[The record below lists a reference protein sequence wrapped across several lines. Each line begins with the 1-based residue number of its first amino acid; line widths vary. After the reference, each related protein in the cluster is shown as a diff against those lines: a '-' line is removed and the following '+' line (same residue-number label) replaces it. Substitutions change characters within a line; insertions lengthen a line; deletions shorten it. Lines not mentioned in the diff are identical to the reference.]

1 MSKKTKLIKVTSR
14 GLVMTSRG
22 ICRSPLGQYKEN
34 VENILV
40 MITKNKATVVEVLPD
55 GKEIPLTIQN
65 FDKDNTIIDVDDTSD
80 ESLGDTS
87 DEEVNT
93 NNTNNS
99 NQNNT
104 KNENAQPP
112 ETNRQLSKKERRQKA
127 REQREQQNRAN
138 VNNNESSNTEK
149 NEDVKPDSDVVPE
162 GAIEE

>member
-1 MSKKTKLIKVTSR
+1 MTNETKLIRVLDRKTIPTSR
-14 GLVMTSRG
+14 GTCRGPIGPYRENLNRILVLISRG
-22 ICRSPLGQYKEN
+22 YN
-34 VENILV
+34 
-40 MITKNKATVVEVLPD
+40 VVEVLPD
-55 GKEIPLTIQN
+55 NSEVKLNEINVDT
-65 FDKDNTIIDVDDTSD
+65 DNTIIDVDDTSD

-87 DEEVNT
+87 EEVNT

>member
-1 MSKKTKLIKVTSR
+1 MTNETKLIRVLDRKTIPTSR
-14 GLVMTSRG
+14 GTCRGPIGPYRENLNRILVLISRG
-22 ICRSPLGQYKEN
+22 YN
-34 VENILV
+34 
-40 MITKNKATVVEVLPD
+40 VVEVLPD
-55 GKEIPLTIQN
+55 NSEVKLNEIN
-65 FDKDNTIIDVDDTSD
+65 FDKDNTIIDADDISD

-87 DEEVNT
+87 EEVNT

>member
-1 MSKKTKLIKVTSR
+1 MTNETKLIRVLDRKTIPTSR
-14 GLVMTSRG
+14 GTCRGPIGPYRENLNRILVLISRG
-22 ICRSPLGQYKEN
+22 YN
-34 VENILV
+34 
-40 MITKNKATVVEVLPD
+40 VVEVLPD
-55 GKEIPLTIQN
+55 NSEVKLNEIN
-65 FDKDNTIIDVDDTSD
+65 FDKDNTIIDADDISD
-80 ESLGDTS
+80 ESLGNTS
-87 DEEVNT
+87 DEVNT

>member
-1 MSKKTKLIKVTSR
+1 MTNETKLIRVLDRKTIPTSR
-14 GLVMTSRG
+14 GTCRGPIGPYRENLNRILVLISRG
-22 ICRSPLGQYKEN
+22 YN
-34 VENILV
+34 
-40 MITKNKATVVEVLPD
+40 VVEVLPD
-55 GKEIPLTIQN
+55 NSEVKLNEIN

-80 ESLGDTS
+80 ESLGNTS
-87 DEEVNT
+87 EEVNT

-162 GAIEE
+162 SAIEE

>member
-1 MSKKTKLIKVTSR
+1 MTNETKLIRVLDRKTIPTSR
-14 GLVMTSRG
+14 GTCRGPIGPYRENLNRILVLISRG
-22 ICRSPLGQYKEN
+22 YN
-34 VENILV
+34 VV
-40 MITKNKATVVEVLPD
+40 DVLPD
-55 GKEIPLTIQN
+55 NSEVKLNEIN
-65 FDKDNTIIDVDDTSD
+65 FDKDNTIIDADDISD
-80 ESLGDTS
+80 ESLGNTS
-87 DEEVNT
+87 EEVNT

>member
-1 MSKKTKLIKVTSR
+1 MTNETKLIRVLDRKTIPTSR
-14 GLVMTSRG
+14 GTCRGPIGPYRENLNRILVLISRG
-22 ICRSPLGQYKEN
+22 YN
-34 VENILV
+34 
-40 MITKNKATVVEVLPD
+40 VVEVLPD
-55 GKEIPLTIQN
+55 NSEVKLNEIN
-65 FDKDNTIIDVDDTSD
+65 FDKDNTIIDADDTSN
-80 ESLGDTS
+80 ESLGNTS
-87 DEEVNT
+87 EEVNT

>member
-1 MSKKTKLIKVTSR
+1 MTNETKLIRVLDRKTIPTSR
-14 GLVMTSRG
+14 GTCRGPIGPYRENLNRILVLISRG
-22 ICRSPLGQYKEN
+22 YN
-34 VENILV
+34 
-40 MITKNKATVVEVLPD
+40 VVEVLPD
-55 GKEIPLTIQN
+55 NSEVKLNEIN
-65 FDKDNTIIDVDDTSD
+65 FDKDNTIIDTDDISD

-87 DEEVNT
+87 EEVNT

>member
-1 MSKKTKLIKVTSR
+1 MTNETKLIRVLDRKTIPTSR
-14 GLVMTSRG
+14 GTCRGPIGPYRENLNRILVLISRG
-22 ICRSPLGQYKEN
+22 YN
-34 VENILV
+34 
-40 MITKNKATVVEVLPD
+40 VVEVLPD
-55 GKEIPLTIQN
+55 NSEVKLNEIN
-65 FDKDNTIIDVDDTSD
+65 FDKDNTIIDTDDTSD
-80 ESLGDTS
+80 ESLGNTS
-87 DEEVNT
+87 EEVNT

>member
-1 MSKKTKLIKVTSR
+1 MTNETKLIRVLDRKTIPTSR
-14 GLVMTSRG
+14 GTCRGPIGPYRENLNRILVLISRG
-22 ICRSPLGQYKEN
+22 YN
-34 VENILV
+34 
-40 MITKNKATVVEVLPD
+40 VVEVLPD
-55 GKEIPLTIQN
+55 NNEVKLNEIN
-65 FDKDNTIIDVDDTSD
+65 FDKDNTIIDADDTSD
-80 ESLGDTS
+80 ESLGNTS
-87 DEEVNT
+87 EEVNT

>member
-1 MSKKTKLIKVTSR
+1 MTNETKLIRVLDRKTIPTSR
-14 GLVMTSRG
+14 GTCRGPIGPYRENLNRILVLISRG
-22 ICRSPLGQYKEN
+22 YN
-34 VENILV
+34 
-40 MITKNKATVVEVLPD
+40 VVEVLPD
-55 GKEIPLTIQN
+55 NSEVKLNEIN

-87 DEEVNT
+87 EEVNT

>member
-1 MSKKTKLIKVTSR
+1 MTNETKLIRVLDRKTIPTSR
-14 GLVMTSRG
+14 GTCRGPIGPYRENLNRILVLISRG
-22 ICRSPLGQYKEN
+22 YN
-34 VENILV
+34 
-40 MITKNKATVVEVLPD
+40 VVEVLPD
-55 GKEIPLTIQN
+55 NSEVKLNEIN
-65 FDKDNTIIDVDDTSD
+65 FDKDNTIIDADDISD
-80 ESLGDTS
+80 ESLGNTS
-87 DEEVNT
+87 EEVNT

>member
-1 MSKKTKLIKVTSR
+1 MTNETKLIRVLDRKTIPTSR
-14 GLVMTSRG
+14 GTCRGPIGPYRENLNRILVLISRG
-22 ICRSPLGQYKEN
+22 YN
-34 VENILV
+34 
-40 MITKNKATVVEVLPD
+40 VVEVLPD
-55 GKEIPLTIQN
+55 NSEVKLNEIN

-87 DEEVNT
+87 EEVNT

-162 GAIEE
+162 SAIEE

>member
-1 MSKKTKLIKVTSR
+1 MTNETKLIRVLDRKTIPTSR
-14 GLVMTSRG
+14 GTCRGPIGPYRENLNRILVLISRG
-22 ICRSPLGQYKEN
+22 YN
-34 VENILV
+34 
-40 MITKNKATVVEVLPD
+40 VVEVLPD
-55 GKEIPLTIQN
+55 NSEVKLNEIN
-65 FDKDNTIIDVDDTSD
+65 FDKDNTIIDADDISD

-87 DEEVNT
+87 DEEVDT
-93 NNTNNS
+93 NNINNS
-99 NQNNT
+99 NQNDT

>member
-1 MSKKTKLIKVTSR
+1 MDENAELIERIDTSKPIRHNTRDIVAAIIEIQVKL
-14 GLVMTSRG
+14 
-22 ICRSPLGQYKEN
+22 N
-34 VENILV
+34 
-40 MITKNKATVVEVLPD
+40 
-55 GKEIPLTIQN
+55 EIN
-65 FDKDNTIIDVDDTSD
+65 FDKDNTIIDADDISD
-80 ESLGDTS
+80 ESLGNTS
-87 DEEVNT
+87 EEVNT

-162 GAIEE
+162 SAIEE

>member
-1 MSKKTKLIKVTSR
+1 MTNETKLIRVLDRKTIPTSR
-14 GLVMTSRG
+14 GTCRGPIGPYRENLNRILVLISRG
-22 ICRSPLGQYKEN
+22 YN
-34 VENILV
+34 
-40 MITKNKATVVEVLPD
+40 VVEVLPD
-55 GKEIPLTIQN
+55 NSEVKLNEIN

-87 DEEVNT
+87 DEVNT

>member
-1 MSKKTKLIKVTSR
+1 MTNETKLIRVLDRKTIPTSR
-14 GLVMTSRG
+14 GTCRGPIGPYRENLNRILVLISRG
-22 ICRSPLGQYKEN
+22 YN
-34 VENILV
+34 
-40 MITKNKATVVEVLPD
+40 VVEVLPD
-55 GKEIPLTIQN
+55 NSEVKLNEIN

-80 ESLGDTS
+80 ESLGNTS
-87 DEEVNT
+87 EEVNT

>member
-1 MSKKTKLIKVTSR
+1 MTNETKLIRVLDRKTIPTSR
-14 GLVMTSRG
+14 GTCRGPIGPYRENLNRILVLISRG
-22 ICRSPLGQYKEN
+22 YN
-34 VENILV
+34 
-40 MITKNKATVVEVLPD
+40 VVEVLPD
-55 GKEIPLTIQN
+55 NSEVKLNEIN
-65 FDKDNTIIDVDDTSD
+65 FDKDNTIIGVDDTSD
-80 ESLGDTS
+80 ESLGNTS
-87 DEEVNT
+87 EEVNT

>member
-1 MSKKTKLIKVTSR
+1 MTNETKLIRVLDRKTIPTSR
-14 GLVMTSRG
+14 GTCRGPIGPYRENLNRILVLISRG
-22 ICRSPLGQYKEN
+22 YN
-34 VENILV
+34 
-40 MITKNKATVVEVLPD
+40 VVEVLPD
-55 GKEIPLTIQN
+55 NSEVKLNEIN
-65 FDKDNTIIDVDDTSD
+65 FDKDNTIIDADDISD

-112 ETNRQLSKKERRQKA
+112 ETNRQKKERRQKA

>member
-1 MSKKTKLIKVTSR
+1 MTNETKLIRVLDRKTIPTSR
-14 GLVMTSRG
+14 GTCRGPIGPYRENLNRILVLISRG
-22 ICRSPLGQYKEN
+22 YN
-34 VENILV
+34 
-40 MITKNKATVVEVLPD
+40 VVEVLPD
-55 GKEIPLTIQN
+55 NSEVKLNEIN

-80 ESLGDTS
+80 ESLDNTS
-87 DEEVNT
+87 EEVNT

>member
-1 MSKKTKLIKVTSR
+1 MTNETKLIRVLDRKTIPTSR
-14 GLVMTSRG
+14 GTCRGPIGPYRENLNRILVLISRG
-22 ICRSPLGQYKEN
+22 YN
-34 VENILV
+34 
-40 MITKNKATVVEVLPD
+40 VVEVLPD
-55 GKEIPLTIQN
+55 NSEVKLNEIN

-80 ESLGDTS
+80 ESSGDTS
-87 DEEVNT
+87 EEVNT

>member
-1 MSKKTKLIKVTSR
+1 MTNETKLIRVLDRKTIPTSR
-14 GLVMTSRG
+14 GTCRGPIGPYRENLNRILVLISRG
-22 ICRSPLGQYKEN
+22 YN
-34 VENILV
+34 
-40 MITKNKATVVEVLPD
+40 VVEVLPD
-55 GKEIPLTIQN
+55 NSEVKLNEIN

-80 ESLGDTS
+80 ESLGNTS
-87 DEEVNT
+87 EEVNT

-138 VNNNESSNTEK
+138 VNNNESSDTEK

>member
-1 MSKKTKLIKVTSR
+1 MTNETKLIRVLDRKTIPTSR
-14 GLVMTSRG
+14 GTCRGPIGPYRENLNRILVLISRG
-22 ICRSPLGQYKEN
+22 YN
-34 VENILV
+34 
-40 MITKNKATVVEVLPD
+40 VVEVLPD
-55 GKEIPLTIQN
+55 NSEVKLNEIN

-80 ESLGDTS
+80 ESLGNTS
-87 DEEVNT
+87 EEVDT

>member
-1 MSKKTKLIKVTSR
+1 MTNETKLIRVLDRKTIPTSR
-14 GLVMTSRG
+14 GTCRGPIGPYRENLNRILVLISRG
-22 ICRSPLGQYKEN
+22 YN
-34 VENILV
+34 
-40 MITKNKATVVEVLPD
+40 VVEVLPD
-55 GKEIPLTIQN
+55 NSEVKLNEIN

-80 ESLGDTS
+80 ESLDNTS
-87 DEEVNT
+87 EEVNT

-162 GAIEE
+162 SAIEE

>member
-1 MSKKTKLIKVTSR
+1 MTNETKLIRVLDRKTIPTSR
-14 GLVMTSRG
+14 GTCRGPIGPYRENLNRILVLISRG
-22 ICRSPLGQYKEN
+22 YN
-34 VENILV
+34 
-40 MITKNKATVVEVLPD
+40 VVEVLPD
-55 GKEIPLTIQN
+55 NSEIKLNEIN

-87 DEEVNT
+87 EEVNT

-162 GAIEE
+162 SAIEE

>member
-1 MSKKTKLIKVTSR
+1 MTNETKLIRVLDRKTIPTSR
-14 GLVMTSRG
+14 GTCRGPIGPYRENLNRILVLISRG
-22 ICRSPLGQYKEN
+22 YN
-34 VENILV
+34 
-40 MITKNKATVVEVLPD
+40 VVEVLPD
-55 GKEIPLTIQN
+55 NSEVKLNEIN

-93 NNTNNS
+93 
-99 NQNNT
+99 NNT

>member
-1 MSKKTKLIKVTSR
+1 MTNETKLIRVLDRKTIPTSR
-14 GLVMTSRG
+14 GTCRGPIGPYRENLNRILVLISRG
-22 ICRSPLGQYKEN
+22 YN
-34 VENILV
+34 
-40 MITKNKATVVEVLPD
+40 VVEVLPD
-55 GKEIPLTIQN
+55 NSEVKLNEIN
-65 FDKDNTIIDVDDTSD
+65 FDKDNTIIDTDDISD
-80 ESLGDTS
+80 ESLGNTS
-87 DEEVNT
+87 EEVNT

-138 VNNNESSNTEK
+138 VNNNESSDTEK

>member
-1 MSKKTKLIKVTSR
+1 MTNETKLIRVLDRKTIPTSR
-14 GLVMTSRG
+14 GTCRGPIGPYRENLNRILVLISRG
-22 ICRSPLGQYKEN
+22 YN
-34 VENILV
+34 
-40 MITKNKATVVEVLPD
+40 VVEVLPD
-55 GKEIPLTIQN
+55 NSEVKLNEIN

-80 ESLGDTS
+80 ESLGNTS
-87 DEEVNT
+87 EEVNT

-104 KNENAQPP
+104 KNENAQLP

>member
-1 MSKKTKLIKVTSR
+1 MTNETKLIRVLDRKTIPTSR
-14 GLVMTSRG
+14 GTCRGPIGPYRENLNRILVLISRG
-22 ICRSPLGQYKEN
+22 YN
-34 VENILV
+34 
-40 MITKNKATVVEVLPD
+40 VVEVLPD
-55 GKEIPLTIQN
+55 NSEVKLNEIN

-80 ESLGDTS
+80 ESLGNIS
-87 DEEVNT
+87 EEVNT

>member
-1 MSKKTKLIKVTSR
+1 MTNETKLIRVLDRKTIPTSR
-14 GLVMTSRG
+14 GTCRGPIGPYRENLNRILVLISRG
-22 ICRSPLGQYKEN
+22 YN
-34 VENILV
+34 
-40 MITKNKATVVEVLPD
+40 VVEVLPD
-55 GKEIPLTIQN
+55 NSEVKLNEIN
-65 FDKDNTIIDVDDTSD
+65 FDKDNTIIDADDISD

-87 DEEVNT
+87 DEVNT

-162 GAIEE
+162 SAIEE

>member
-1 MSKKTKLIKVTSR
+1 MTNETKLIRVLDRKTIPTSR
-14 GLVMTSRG
+14 GTCRGPIGPYRENLNRILVLISRG
-22 ICRSPLGQYKEN
+22 YN
-34 VENILV
+34 
-40 MITKNKATVVEVLPD
+40 VVEVLPD
-55 GKEIPLTIQN
+55 NSEVKLNEIN

-80 ESLGDTS
+80 ESLGNTS
-87 DEEVNT
+87 EEVNT

-127 REQREQQNRAN
+127 KEQREQQNRAN

-162 GAIEE
+162 SAIEE

>member
-1 MSKKTKLIKVTSR
+1 MTNETKLIRVLDRKTIPTSR
-14 GLVMTSRG
+14 GTCRGPIGPYRENLNRILVLISRG
-22 ICRSPLGQYKEN
+22 YN
-34 VENILV
+34 
-40 MITKNKATVVEVLPD
+40 VVEVLPD
-55 GKEIPLTIQN
+55 NSEVKLNEIN
-65 FDKDNTIIDVDDTSD
+65 FDKDNTIIDADDTSD
-80 ESLGDTS
+80 ESLGNTS
-87 DEEVNT
+87 EEVNT

>member
-1 MSKKTKLIKVTSR
+1 MTNETKLIRVLDRKTIPTSR
-14 GLVMTSRG
+14 GTCRGPIGPYRENLNRILVLISRG
-22 ICRSPLGQYKEN
+22 YN
-34 VENILV
+34 
-40 MITKNKATVVEVLPD
+40 VVEVLPD
-55 GKEIPLTIQN
+55 NSEVKLNEIN
-65 FDKDNTIIDVDDTSD
+65 FDKDNTIIDADDISD

-87 DEEVNT
+87 DEVNT

>member
-1 MSKKTKLIKVTSR
+1 MTNETKLIRVLDRKTIPTSR
-14 GLVMTSRG
+14 GTCRGPIGPYRENLNRILVLISRG
-22 ICRSPLGQYKEN
+22 YN
-34 VENILV
+34 
-40 MITKNKATVVEVLPD
+40 VVEVLPD
-55 GKEIPLTIQN
+55 NSEVKLNEIN

-87 DEEVNT
+87 EEVNT
-93 NNTNNS
+93 
-99 NQNNT
+99 NNT

>member
-1 MSKKTKLIKVTSR
+1 MTNETKLIRVLDRKTIPTSR
-14 GLVMTSRG
+14 GTCRGPIGPYRENLNRILVLISRG
-22 ICRSPLGQYKEN
+22 YN
-34 VENILV
+34 
-40 MITKNKATVVEVLPD
+40 VVEVLPD
-55 GKEIPLTIQN
+55 NSEVKLNEIN
-65 FDKDNTIIDVDDTSD
+65 FDKDNIIIDVDDTSD

-87 DEEVNT
+87 EEVNT

>member
-1 MSKKTKLIKVTSR
+1 MTNETKLIRVLDRKTIPTSR
-14 GLVMTSRG
+14 GTCRGPIGPYRENLNRILVLISRG
-22 ICRSPLGQYKEN
+22 YN
-34 VENILV
+34 
-40 MITKNKATVVEVLPD
+40 VVEVLPD
-55 GKEIPLTIQN
+55 NSEVKLNEIN
-65 FDKDNTIIDVDDTSD
+65 FDKDNTIIDADDISD

-87 DEEVNT
+87 EEVNT

-162 GAIEE
+162 SAIEE

>member
-1 MSKKTKLIKVTSR
+1 MTNETKLIRVLDRKTIPTSR
-14 GLVMTSRG
+14 GTCRGPIGPYRENLNRILVLISRG
-22 ICRSPLGQYKEN
+22 YN
-34 VENILV
+34 
-40 MITKNKATVVEVLPD
+40 VVEVLPD
-55 GKEIPLTIQN
+55 NSEVKLNEIN

-80 ESLGDTS
+80 ESLGNTS
-87 DEEVNT
+87 EEINT

-162 GAIEE
+162 SAIEE

>member
-1 MSKKTKLIKVTSR
+1 MTNETKLIRVLDRKTIPTSR
-14 GLVMTSRG
+14 GTCRGPIGPYRENLNRILVLISRG
-22 ICRSPLGQYKEN
+22 YN
-34 VENILV
+34 
-40 MITKNKATVVEVLPD
+40 VVEVLPD
-55 GKEIPLTIQN
+55 NSEVKLNEIN

-80 ESLGDTS
+80 ESLDDTS
-87 DEEVNT
+87 DEVNT